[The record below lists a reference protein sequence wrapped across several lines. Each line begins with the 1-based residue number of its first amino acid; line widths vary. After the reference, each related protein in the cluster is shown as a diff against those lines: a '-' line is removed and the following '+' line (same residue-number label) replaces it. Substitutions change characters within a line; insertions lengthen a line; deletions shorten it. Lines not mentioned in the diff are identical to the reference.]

1 MNAGENITI
10 TNQVGLTMGQKIDTR
25 LAALIPTC
33 RDILEE
39 MHLDATL
46 TALAMQSVLPC
57 RIYVRDEGKI
67 EMFRHHGTRMLWNL
81 IAVKGVEMVYLR
93 ATTRKGVAL
102 ARKELVEALREEGL
116 VLFLDDDIV
125 MQPDA
130 TANLMSVLDHD
141 SSLGFVQGEK
151 VELDPN
157 RTYWNDINQLR
168 GQDDKPK
175 EPFQIYFG
183 DAALLLL
190 RREAMLTIQ
199 WDIVTKFSV
208 EGLAGE
214 DVAMTLMI
222 ADKYPCLGVPAS
234 RGWHISPSRERWCW
248 EPSSDLL
255 WIEQLK
261 GVVSEKTLRRA
272 LPHLREFVK

>member
-1 MNAGENITI
+1 MNARENIVPP
-10 TNQVGLTMGQKIDTR
+10 NQVSYTKSQRIDTR

-33 RDILEE
+33 RDTLEE

-46 TALAMQSVLPC
+46 TALAMQSVLPR
-57 RIYVRDEGKI
+57 RIYVRDGGKI

-81 IAVKGVEMVYLR
+81 ITVKGVEMVYLR

-102 ARKELVEALREEGL
+102 ARKELVEALREENL

-151 VELDPN
+151 VELDQT
-157 RTYWNDINQLR
+157 RIYWNDINQLR

-175 EPFQIYFG
+175 KPFQIYFG

-190 RREAMLTIQ
+190 RREAMLSIQ
-199 WDIVTKFSV
+199 WDIVTKFCV

-222 ADKYPCLGVPAS
+222 ADKYPCLGVPSS
-234 RGWHISPSRERWCW
+234 RGWHISPSRERWRW

-255 WIEQLK
+255 WLEQLK
-261 GVVSEKTLRRA
+261 GIVSEETLRRA